1 MENGENKPVEN
12 GENKP
17 VESSGGSSE
26 NKPSF
31 DFESWVKEINSRL
44 DRMEASKNQPIEQT
58 KNEPVKTEVPI
69 VTNAPT
75 PAVELDSDF
84 DNYCKIHFDHK
95 EIK

>member
-1 MENGENKPVEN
+1 MENEENKPVEN
-12 GENKP
+12 GG
-17 VESSGGSSE
+17 ESSE
-26 NKPSF
+26 KKTSF
-31 DFESWVKEINSRL
+31 DIETWLKDITSRL
-44 DRMEASKNQPIEQT
+44 DRMEANSKPTEQP
-58 KNEPVKTEVPI
+58 KSEPVKTEVPI